1 MREPSLISYLCTENT
16 LHYMYM
22 HKRIL
27 LKLSGEQLSGDLGHG
42 VDPEF
47 VKWLA
52 SEIKKAAST
61 GIQIA
66 IVVGGG
72 NWLRG
77 ATYAAHGI
85 ERASADYM
93 GMLATI
99 MNGLALMD
107 ILEDQGVPVRLQSNI
122 QMNQIAEP
130 FIRRRAIRHMEKGR
144 VVIIAGG
151 TGKPYI
157 TTDTAAVSAALE
169 LGCDAVLKATKV
181 DGIFDKDPAKFSD
194 AIKLNRLTHQEALEQ
209 PDIQVMD
216 KAALGMAADGKLPII
231 IFKLESD
238 SIRAVVSGEDIGTRV
253 SPKDSDQR

>member
-1 MREPSLISYLCTENT
+1 
-16 LHYMYM
+16 MY
-22 HKRIL
+22 KRIL
-27 LKLSGEQLSGDLGHG
+27 LKLSGEQLAGTQDHG
-42 VDPEF
+42 IDPEF
-47 VKWLA
+47 VGWLA
-52 SEIKKAAST
+52 AEIKKAVST
-61 GIQIA
+61 GTQVA

-85 ERASADYM
+85 ERSTADYM

-99 MNGLALMD
+99 TNGLALMD
-107 ILEDQGVPVRLQSNI
+107 MLESQGVPVRLQSNVRMD
-122 QMNQIAEP
+122 QVAEP

-169 LGCDAVLKATKV
+169 LNCDAVLKATKV
-181 DGIFDKDPAKFSD
+181 DGIYDKDPMKFED
-194 AIKLNRLTHQEALEQ
+194 AVKRDTMTHQDALGS

-216 KAALGMAADGKLPII
+216 RAALGMAADCNMPIV
-231 IFKLESD
+231 IFKLD
-238 SIRAVVSGEDIGTRV
+238 KDTIAKVVSGDTIGTRV
-253 SPKDSDQR
+253 RQDT

>member
-1 MREPSLISYLCTENT
+1 
-16 LHYMYM
+16 MY
-22 HKRIL
+22 KRIL
-27 LKLSGEQLSGDLGHG
+27 LKLSGEQLSGTLDHG
-42 VDPEF
+42 IDPEF
-47 VKWLA
+47 VGWLA
-52 SEIKKAAST
+52 QEIKKAAST
-61 GIQIA
+61 GAQIA

-77 ATYAAHGI
+77 AAYAAHGL
-85 ERASADYM
+85 ERATADYM

-99 MNGLALMD
+99 TNGLALMD
-107 ILEDQGVPVRLQSNI
+107 MLESQGVSVRLQSNLRME
-122 QMNQIAEP
+122 QVAEP

-181 DGIFDKDPAKFSD
+181 DGIYDKDPMKHDD
-194 AIKLNRLTHQEALEQ
+194 AIRKETMTHQEALAS

-216 KAALGMAADGKLPII
+216 RAALGMAADGKMPIV
-231 IFKLESD
+231 IFKLDEDTIS
-238 SIRAVVSGEDIGTRV
+238 RVVSGDNIGTHVR
-253 SPKDSDQR
+253 

>member
-1 MREPSLISYLCTENT
+1 
-16 LHYMYM
+16 MY
-22 HKRIL
+22 KRIL
-27 LKLSGEQLSGDLGHG
+27 LKLSGEQLTGNLDHG
-42 VDPEF
+42 IDPEF

-52 SEIKKAAST
+52 KEIKKAAAT
-61 GIQIA
+61 GTEVA

-77 ATYAAHGI
+77 ATYAAHGL
-85 ERASADYM
+85 ERATADYM

-99 MNGLALMD
+99 TNGLALMD
-107 ILEDQGVPVRLQSNI
+107 MLESQGVPVRLQSNLRME
-122 QMNQIAEP
+122 QVAEP

-181 DGIFDKDPAKFSD
+181 DGIYDKDPMKYND
-194 AIKLNRLTHQEALEQ
+194 AIKKDTMTHQEALQ
-209 PDIQVMD
+209 SPDIQVMD
-216 KAALGMAADGKLPII
+216 RAALGMAADGNMPIV
-231 IFKLESD
+231 IFKLEED
-238 SIRAVVSGEDIGTRV
+238 SIPQVVSGASIGTRV
-253 SPKDSDQR
+253 HKEG

>member
-1 MREPSLISYLCTENT
+1 MRYTKN
-16 LHYMYM
+16 MY
-22 HKRIL
+22 KRIL
-27 LKLSGEQLSGDLGHG
+27 LKLSGEQLTGNLDHG
-42 VDPEF
+42 IDPEF

-52 SEIKKAAST
+52 VEIKKAASSGT
-61 GIQIA
+61 QIA

-77 ATYAAHGI
+77 ATYAAHGL
-85 ERASADYM
+85 ERATADYM

-99 MNGLALMD
+99 TNGLALMD
-107 ILEDQGVPVRLQSNI
+107 MLESQGVPVRLQSNLRVD
-122 QMNQIAEP
+122 QVAEP

-144 VVIIAGG
+144 VVVIAGG

-181 DGIFDKDPAKFSD
+181 DGIYNKDPMKHKD
-194 AIKLNRLTHQEALEQ
+194 AIKKDSMTHQEALAS

-216 KAALGMAADGKLPII
+216 RAALGMAADGSMPIV
-231 IFKLESD
+231 IFKLDEDTISQ
-238 SIRAVVSGEDIGTRV
+238 VVGGSTIGTRV
-253 SPKDSDQR
+253 AREA

>member
-1 MREPSLISYLCTENT
+1 
-16 LHYMYM
+16 M

-27 LKLSGEQLSGDLGHG
+27 LKLSGEQLTGNLDHG
-42 VDPEF
+42 IDPEF

-52 SEIKKAAST
+52 AEIKKAASSGT
-61 GIQIA
+61 QIA

-77 ATYAAHGI
+77 ATYAAHGL
-85 ERASADYM
+85 ERATADYM

-99 MNGLALMD
+99 TNGLALMD
-107 ILEDQGVPVRLQSNI
+107 MLESQGVPVRLQSNLRVD
-122 QMNQIAEP
+122 QVAEP

-181 DGIFDKDPAKFSD
+181 DGIYDKDPMKHTD
-194 AIKLNRLTHQEALEQ
+194 AVKKDTITHQEALQ
-209 PDIQVMD
+209 SPDIQVMD
-216 KAALGMAADGKLPII
+216 RAALGMAADGNMPII
-231 IFKLESD
+231 IFKLDED
-238 SIRAVVSGEDIGTRV
+238 TIAQVVNGSTIGTRV
-253 SPKDSDQR
+253 TKEI

>member
-1 MREPSLISYLCTENT
+1 
-16 LHYMYM
+16 M

-27 LKLSGEQLSGDLGHG
+27 LKLSGEQLSGNLDHG
-42 VDPEF
+42 IDPEF

-52 SEIKKAAST
+52 QEIKKAAAT
-61 GIQIA
+61 GAEVA

-77 ATYAAHGI
+77 AAYAAHGL
-85 ERASADYM
+85 ERATADYM
-93 GMLATI
+93 GMLATVT
-99 MNGLALMD
+99 NGLALMD
-107 ILEDQGVPVRLQSNI
+107 MLESEGVQVRLQSNLRME
-122 QMNQIAEP
+122 QVAEP

-157 TTDTAAVSAALE
+157 TTDTAAISAALE

-181 DGIFDKDPAKFSD
+181 DGIYDKDPMKFTD
-194 AIKLNRLTHQEALEQ
+194 AIKKDTMTHQEALES

-216 KAALGMAADGKLPII
+216 RAALGMAADGNMPII
-231 IFKLESD
+231 VFKLEEG
-238 SIRAVVSGEDIGTRV
+238 SIAEVVSGAAIGTRV
-253 SPKDSDQR
+253 HKEL

>member
-1 MREPSLISYLCTENT
+1 
-16 LHYMYM
+16 M

-27 LKLSGEQLSGDLGHG
+27 LKLSGEQLAGNLDHG
-42 VDPEF
+42 IDPEF
-47 VKWLA
+47 VGWLA
-52 SEIKKAAST
+52 KEIKKAAKT
-61 GIQIA
+61 GTQIA

-77 ATYAAHGI
+77 AAYAEHGI
-85 ERASADYM
+85 ERATADYM

-99 MNGLALMD
+99 TNGLALMD
-107 ILEDQGVPVRLQSNI
+107 MLESQGVPVRLQSNLRLD
-122 QMNQIAEP
+122 QVAEP

-181 DGIFDKDPAKFSD
+181 DGIYDKDPVKFKD
-194 AIKLNRLTHQEALEQ
+194 ATKQDTMTHQSALAS
-209 PDIQVMD
+209 PSIQVMD
-216 KAALGMAADGKLPII
+216 RAALGMAADSDMPII
-231 IFKLESD
+231 IFKLAEDTISQ
-238 SIRAVVSGEDIGTRV
+238 VVKGEPVGTSVR
-253 SPKDSDQR
+253 KD

>member
-1 MREPSLISYLCTENT
+1 
-16 LHYMYM
+16 MY
-22 HKRIL
+22 KRIL
-27 LKLSGEQLSGDLGHG
+27 LKLSGEQLTGTLDHG
-42 VDPEF
+42 IDPEF

-52 SEIKKAAST
+52 GEIKKAAST
-61 GIQIA
+61 GAQIA

-77 ATYAAHGI
+77 ATYAAHGL
-85 ERASADYM
+85 ERATADYM

-99 MNGLALMD
+99 TNGLALMD
-107 ILEDQGVPVRLQSNI
+107 MLESEGVSVRLQSNLRVE
-122 QMNQIAEP
+122 QVAEP

-181 DGIFDKDPAKFSD
+181 DGIYDKDPMKHKD
-194 AIKLNRLTHQEALEQ
+194 AIKRDHMTHQDALES

-216 KAALGMAADGKLPII
+216 RAALGMAADGKMPIV
-231 IFKLESD
+231 IFKLAED
-238 SIRAVVSGEDIGTRV
+238 TIAKVVSGSAIGTHV
-253 SPKDSDQR
+253 N